1 MAKIIH
7 DRVRC
12 QSIGVCE
19 AMAPENFEFNDANE
33 MTVLRDGTVSD
44 EQLDQVREAVAGC
57 PNEALALLDDDPDL
71 ARR

>member
-1 MAKIIH
+1 MTKIVH

-19 AMAPENFEFNDANE
+19 SMAPENFEFNDANE
-33 MTVLRDGTVSD
+33 MTVLNDGTVSD

-57 PNEALALLDDDPDL
+57 PNEALALLEDDGGR
-71 ARR
+71 AGA